1 MIGILYQ
8 IEHLNFGLRGCD
20 MSVKVI
26 FCKRGNDKEIAN
38 EIGDCYILTPDN
50 WNDYGYKTSFKVN
63 LYKNGEQYGENLK
76 KILFQEVV

>member
-50 WNDYGYKTSFKVN
+50 WNDYDYK
-63 LYKNGEQYGENLK
+63 
-76 KILFQEVV
+76 